1 MTQLDFHNN
10 FSFKPPPRPL
20 PIIQRLVS
28 VYKLW
33 LEFQNNIPKKLRHT
47 LGEKIVSCF
56 LNTIELLLIATYLGK
71 EQKSPYLQKAGNKL
85 DILKFFLQIAW
96 EIKAIDNKK
105 YILLSEQLNE
115 IGKMIGGW
123 NKGLQKQNPAQ
134 GGE

>member
-1 MTQLDFHNN
+1 
-10 FSFKPPPRPL
+10 L

-47 LGEKIVSCF
+47 LGEKIDSCF

>member
-1 MTQLDFHNN
+1 MHIT
-10 FSFKPPPRPL
+10 PPPGPL

-33 LEFQNNIPKKLRHT
+33 LEFHNNIPKKLRHS
-47 LGEKIVSCF
+47 LGEKIDSYF
-56 LNTIELLLIATYLGK
+56 LDTIELLFVASYLGK
-71 EQKSPYLQKAGNKL
+71 EQKLPYLQKAGNKL

-123 NKGLQKQNPAQ
+123 SKGLQKRNPAH

>member
-1 MTQLDFHNN
+1 M
-10 FSFKPPPRPL
+10 PV
-20 PIIQRLVS
+20 IQRLVS

-47 LGEKIVSCF
+47 LGEKIDSCF
-56 LNTIELLLIATYLGK
+56 LDAIALLLTASYLSK

-96 EIKAIDNKK
+96 EIKTIDNKK

-123 NKGLQKQNPAQ
+123 SKGLQKRNPAYS
-134 GGE
+134 GE